1 MVEKSIKRIKKVLKG
16 ILGIQNR
23 NPRPSVIRRDV
34 TTINVDSNFQLLV
47 YWKVLP
53 IGKGPAI
60 ILKVLNKEF
69 MKFDCF
75 GKDKGHYHISPK
87 YNFRIFFIENTRKS
101 QIKRSINELKTNTQN
116 YLKHHPDQR
125 FNQLVLSTSAFYDS
139 LDRAEQQL
147 IAFVETIVEFQEPSI
162 KVQPNH
168 PQAL

>member
-1 MVEKSIKRIKKVLKG
+1 
-16 ILGIQNR
+16 
-23 NPRPSVIRRDV
+23 
-34 TTINVDSNFQLLV
+34 
-47 YWKVLP
+47 
-53 IGKGPAI
+53 
-60 ILKVLNKEF
+60 